1 MKVQPLGI
9 HSSHGAVEIAETK
22 PRKQLHSKGNRIPP
36 VNLFPSIEIGLK
48 SVRLRIKGSAELGS
62 AVKAL
67 YSCLAYLPLA
77 TSHQSTAVERISVKE
92 MNLKVPT
99 VQVWWDNDL
108 LLWES
113 SELAMQPRM
122 RHLLQCQTELDRRP
136 RCALL
141 P

>member
-1 MKVQPLGI
+1 MQPLAI

-48 SVRLRIKGSAELGS
+48 SVRLRIKDSAELGS

-99 VQVWWDNDL
+99 VQVWW
-108 LLWES
+108 E
-113 SELAMQPRM
+113 
-122 RHLLQCQTELDRRP
+122 
-136 RCALL
+136 
-141 P
+141 